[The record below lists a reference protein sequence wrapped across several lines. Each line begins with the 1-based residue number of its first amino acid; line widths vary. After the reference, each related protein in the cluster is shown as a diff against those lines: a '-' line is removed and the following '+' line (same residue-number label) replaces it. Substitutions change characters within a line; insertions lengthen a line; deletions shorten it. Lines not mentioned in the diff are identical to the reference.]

1 MRSKK
6 SFGWM
11 IAILVGGLLL
21 TPDPLPAQTKY
32 INFGGSG
39 PGGLWYHMVGGV
51 SPILTREIKGLN
63 VVAEATGGDLENARR
78 MGKKEL
84 DMVFLHGATLMDV
97 YHGKGNFKDRPP
109 AQKIRILCKVYD
121 SGFTAAVLKDSK
133 IKGYSDLIGKKV
145 AVGPPG
151 SGTLK
156 SAQMVFGAL
165 GLLDKVDMKFLGYD
179 DGATALKEGHVDAV
193 MQNGAPAS
201 NIMSIEATQPI
212 RLIGLNPEEREMFRK
227 KYPAIVVRDIP
238 AGTYKTVQ
246 EPVPSFWSVVY
257 WVTHSDLEE
266 KWGYEILKTVFDPQK
281 KRDLENIQVLYKQLS
296 PGLEEA
302 KDLGVPH
309 HPGAIK
315 FYKEKGLN

>member
-1 MRSKK
+1 MRSQK
-6 SFGWM
+6 FICWM
-11 IAILVGGLLL
+11 ITIVAGCLLL
-21 TPDPLPAQTKY
+21 TPNPLPAQTKY

-39 PGGLWYHMVGGV
+39 AGGLWYVMVGGV

-78 MGKKEL
+78 IGKKEL
-84 DMVFLHGATLMDV
+84 DMVFLHGATLTDV
-97 YHGKGNFKDRPP
+97 YQGKGNFKDRPP
-109 AQKIRILCKVYD
+109 AKNLRVMAKVYA

-133 IKGYSDLIGKKV
+133 IKGYSDMVGKKV

-156 SAQMVFGAL
+156 SAQLVFDAL
-165 GLLDKVDMKFLGYD
+165 GLTGKVDLKFLGYD
-179 DGATALKEGHVDAV
+179 DAETALKEGHVDVV

-201 NIMSIEATQPI
+201 NIMTIEATDPI
-212 RLIGLNPEEREMFRK
+212 RLIGLNQKEQEMFRK
-227 KYPAIVVRDIP
+227 KNPSLVVRDIP
-238 AGTYKTVQ
+238 GNTYRTVK
-246 EPVPSFWSVVY
+246 EPVPSFWSVVF

-266 KWGYEILKTVFDPQK
+266 KWVYEILKTVFDPQK
-281 KRDLENIQVLYKQLS
+281 KKVLETIQVLYKELS
-296 PGLEEA
+296 PGIEEA
-302 KDLGVPH
+302 KDLGIPL